1 MTSRKMASSVVHHHL
16 DLRDISAVP
25 YTSNPFLSLLSDIKL
40 FCNTAMF
47 FPTMV
52 LPWRSRTELDEFYP
66 SLGNL
71 FDGFLHLV
79 LFIAQSAFLLSLPF
93 CFILPLGWFLSYV
106 VAFAILNHIFCYL
119 LNGFKPF
126 TDSTH
131 DISSYPPHLDEKW
144 IFLNGIC
151 VG

>member
-1 MTSRKMASSVVHHHL
+1 MTFRKMASSVVHQHL
-16 DLRDISAVP
+16 GLPDTSAVP
-25 YTSNPFLSLLSDIKL
+25 YTGNPFLSLLYDIKL

-52 LPWRSRTELDEFYP
+52 LPWRSKNELDEFYP
-66 SLGNL
+66 SPGNL
-71 FDGFLHLV
+71 FDGFLHIV
-79 LFIAQSAFLLSLPF
+79 LFIAQSVFLLSLPF

-119 LNGFKPF
+119 LNGFKSF
-126 TDSTH
+126 TDSTY
-131 DISSYPPHLDEKW
+131 DTRGFPPHLDEKW

-151 VG
+151 AG